1 MTVKDGTC
9 YVNLSNE
16 FLSQPYNVA
25 SDVTIYSITNSLVEL
40 SNVNR
45 VQISVN
51 GETNISYRE
60 NMSLNNVFERNLDIL
75 VPGTVQ

>member
-1 MTVKDGTC
+1 M
-9 YVNLSNE
+9 
-16 FLSQPYNVA
+16 A